1 VDQGFPRPVG
11 RAIQIG
17 LVRLRRLS
25 FTTMGMIIRTVA
37 HLLLIIVASAAA
49 GCAASAPAV
58 EGGPAPSFRQAVFA
72 EGRLWLLT
80 NDGELSSLA
89 EGEDRPRSARL
100 DSPVLSICSS
110 SGRLRAVTGQSRG
123 ASTWTLRSHT
133 GGGWQSDVQIDA
145 DDEELLGI
153 ACDGDRVTLLSTSRI
168 REVHDRDVR
177 SLRLSES
184 LQGYPAITTMLAA
197 GDAVYVGL
205 NIGEWGGGLRRIER
219 STGRV
224 AMIERADNADP
235 CGTPLDSR
243 CDPVNGLIASPRN
256 PDCVMAAIGLVHFL
270 PSGRIVEIC
279 GDAVELVFSREYR
292 PDPANAEPYG
302 EIAFFG
308 VAPSGDGIVAAG
320 IDGIYRLTS
329 SGEFVRRETPTW
341 RRYGSVR
348 VSYEDPEVIL
358 VMTDINQRASVSGST
373 PILVPR

>member
-1 VDQGFPRPVG
+1 
-11 RAIQIG
+11 
-17 LVRLRRLS
+17 
-25 FTTMGMIIRTVA
+25 
-37 HLLLIIVASAAA
+37 
-49 GCAASAPAV
+49 
-58 EGGPAPSFRQAVFA
+58 VFA

-80 NDGELSSLA
+80 SEGELSSLA
-89 EGEDRPRSARL
+89 DGDDRPRFARL
-100 DSPVLSICSS
+100 DAPVLNICSS
-110 SGRLRAVTGQSRG
+110 GGGLKAVTGLRGG

-133 GGGWQSDVQIDA
+133 GEGWQSNARIDA
-145 DDEELLGI
+145 EDEELLGM
-153 ACDGDRVTLLSTSRI
+153 ACDGERVTLLSTSRI

-184 LQGYPAITTMLAA
+184 LRGYPAITTMLAS

-224 AMIERADNADP
+224 TNIERAENADP
-235 CGTPLDSR
+235 CGTPLDSD
-243 CDPVNGLIASPRN
+243 CDPVNGLIVSPRN
-256 PDCVMAAIGLVHFL
+256 PDCVIAAVGLVHFL

-292 PDPANAEPYG
+292 PEQAGAGPYG

-329 SGEFVRRETPTW
+329 SGQFVRREAPHW
-341 RRYGSVR
+341 RQYGSVN
-348 VSYEDPEVIL
+348 VSYDNPDIIL
-358 VMTDINQRASVSGST
+358 VMTGINQRASISGNT